1 MGGNFGKFVEQSALW
16 CAQDVVDLLDL
27 VHFIIAWEEWEQRQY
42 LEEDAAHSPV
52 VHLVIV
58 VSISHQAL
66 GWSVPP
72 CTDVFSKR
80 RLRVDAP
87 ARTEIR

>member
-87 ARTEIR
+87 ARAEIR